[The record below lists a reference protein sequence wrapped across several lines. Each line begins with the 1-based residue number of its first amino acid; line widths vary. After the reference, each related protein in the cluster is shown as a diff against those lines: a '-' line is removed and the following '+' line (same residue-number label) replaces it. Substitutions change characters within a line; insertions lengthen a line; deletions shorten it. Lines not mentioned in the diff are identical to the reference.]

1 MTMKMDFSIDSLVAD
16 LTPVARVRPRG
27 ALGLVLG
34 TTALAIMWVALRFG
48 IRPDLLAGT
57 PHPIVVIRGGILLL
71 LGFAS
76 LAGIVTAARPG
87 VGQASHGWRWALAA
101 AALFPVTSL
110 LLSLVNGGFPQDDM
124 HSPNGPWCLG
134 ISTVGATL
142 IGGALTAWLRRGAPT
157 ALNRAGWLVGLAAGS
172 FGAFAYG
179 LHCPSTTVYY
189 VGLWYSGA
197 VAMCALAGRLI
208 VPPLIRW

>member
-1 MTMKMDFSIDSLVAD
+1 MTMNTNIDSLVAD
-16 LTPVARVRPRG
+16 LTPVTPVRPRG

-34 TTALAIMWVALRFG
+34 TTALAITWVAFRFG
-48 IRPDLLAGT
+48 IRPDLLAGA
-57 PHPIVVIRGGILLL
+57 PHPIVMIRGGILLL

-76 LAGIVTAARPG
+76 LAGVATAARPG

-101 AALFPVTSL
+101 AALFPLTSV
-110 LLSLVNGGFPQDDM
+110 LLSLVNGGFPADVV
-124 HSPNGPWCLG
+124 HSPDGPWCLK
-134 ISTVGATL
+134 ISAVCGLL

-197 VAMCALAGRLI
+197 VALCALAGRLI